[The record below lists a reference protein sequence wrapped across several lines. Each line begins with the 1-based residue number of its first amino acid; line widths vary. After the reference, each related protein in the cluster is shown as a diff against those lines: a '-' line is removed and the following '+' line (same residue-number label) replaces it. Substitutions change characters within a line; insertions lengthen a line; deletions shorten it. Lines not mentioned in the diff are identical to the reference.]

1 MDVDENKGDLSYRYT
16 ISNGIS
22 EIQGA
27 VKVLRDMKYPEEIIQ
42 TILDY
47 DVSVVEDA
55 EEADEFADESADE
68 TSR

>member
-55 EEADEFADESADE
+55 DKSTDETEEADEE
-68 TSR
+68 TAE